1 MGYGYLLTRRTLA
14 APSARAVIN
23 FQAGPWA
30 QLTSF
35 DEADL
40 QSTRASAE
48 EISDGSDVADD
59 LIIGL
64 PTIPLPIS
72 PKTIR
77 VDDDWV
83 IAIVLARIAGGSA
96 RTVTSRLGDGIAAG
110 ALRLMTPYSHLLLD
124 FSAESEDRLL
134 EMMDEVLDVPEVLRT
149 RVGLARGSDVVY
161 RDPAP

>member
-1 MGYGYLLTRRTLA
+1 MGYGYLLTRRTIESA
-14 APSARAVIN
+14 DARAVIS

-30 QLTSF
+30 QLASF

-40 QSTRASAE
+40 GATRAAANAALE
-48 EISDGSDVADD
+48 GSEVADD
-59 LIIGL
+59 LVIGL

-83 IAIVLARIAGGSA
+83 IAIVLARIAPGSA
-96 RTVTSRLGDGIAAG
+96 RTVTSRLDDGLAAG
-110 ALRLMTPYSHLLLD
+110 ALRLITPYSHLLLD